1 MPPTASGFYRVF
13 LGPFD
18 YLIPRSSQAVNTI
31 MTQPYLFHKP
41 AAVRDGLV
49 ESLGVG
55 LVSAEGPVHKVR
67 KQSQTSACKFSLI
80 ANVGYAQRQK
90 KLLTPIFGMS
100 RNRRLV
106 PQMWGK
112 ALILANKI
120 QELVAKSGSKSQ
132 VLNMHPLTM
141 AATLDVIGVT
151 TLGVDFDSV
160 THPDQPILQ
169 AYQRVFPSLE
179 NQSAVDKFFGA
190 TLPAIISP
198 HLLFKLPFKP
208 IREFHRG
215 MAYLQDFCQDQI
227 RQKRQEIEED
237 EHGNAEI
244 REKGCSHLPITPHP
258 LRLSTHTRLQ
268 TYYRPSLQPD

>member
-1 MPPTASGFYRVF
+1 
-13 LGPFD
+13 
-18 YLIPRSSQAVNTI
+18 

-55 LVSAEGPVHKVR
+55 LVAAEGHVHKVCR
-67 KQSQTSACKFSLI
+67 DLQPSACRSSLI
-80 ANVGYAQRQK
+80 ANVGYVQRQK
-90 KLLTPIFGMS
+90 KLLTPIFGMN

-106 PQMWGK
+106 PQMWAK

-120 QELVAKSGSKSQ
+120 QELVAESGSESK

-160 THPDQPILQ
+160 TYPDQPILQ
-169 AYQRVFPSLE
+169 AYQRVFPSFE

-215 MAYLQDFCQDQI
+215 MAFLQEFCLAQI

-237 EHGNAEI
+237 ENDSAEI
-244 REKGCSHLPITPHP
+244 REKGSSHLPSH
-258 LRLSTHTRLQ
+258 L
-268 TYYRPSLQPD
+268 TYAPSQHSQ